1 MQTVPVANVPCNPS
15 LAVGVPAK
23 MSQYIHHVPGRIR
36 VRSKAFRC
44 YGERANNAQA
54 KLMAMEG
61 VRAVQINQRA
71 SSIVVQY
78 DPDVLNRVELF
89 SALEDLGCMAAVRRD
104 TTHAHKVGET
114 FGKALVGAMVQKVVE
129 RSACNLVG
137 VLV

>member
-1 MQTVPVANVPCNPS
+1 
-15 LAVGVPAK
+15 

-61 VRAVQINQRA
+61 VRAVQVNQRA

-78 DPDVLNRVELF
+78 DPELLSRVELF
-89 SALEDLGCMAAVRRD
+89 SALEDLGCMAVVRRD
-104 TTHAHKVGET
+104 ATHAKQLGET
-114 FGKALVGAMVQKVVE
+114 FGKALVGAMMRKAVE
-129 RSACNLVG
+129 QTARNLVG